1 MLHRKEIDGLRS
13 LAILPVLFYHAGF
26 AWMPGGFFGVDVFF
40 VISGFLITAILV
52 NELNST
58 GRISIS
64 GFYERRA
71 RRILPALFLVIL
83 VSVVVGWFVMFTD
96 QFKTFLQSV
105 VSILYFGSNYFFL
118 GETGYFD
125 ADIDLN
131 PMVHTWS
138 LAIEEQFYVFFPL
151 LLWVLWKF
159 VGKRFLVLVL
169 SILAIGSLAAA
180 VLFTGDPSNTFYL
193 LQFRAWELLAGSLVA
208 IALSKREFKPESN
221 QWLSSIGFVAIVAS
235 MFFLDNS
242 TPHPGLVTLIPIL
255 GSVLVIA
262 YAGPNTLV
270 HRVLSTPVLVGIGL
284 ISYSAY
290 LWHQPIFSF
299 YRIMNLHSP
308 QPLDFLPLIALSLVL
323 AYLSW
328 RFVENPFRNRKRF
341 SRRWVFVGSAALS
354 VAILAIT
361 FVAGRSAVNESR
373 TYPITG
379 IRFVDVTDR
388 IEVNRGLD
396 DTCNKFVAADPACAS
411 GESPEVLLWGDSYAM
426 HLAQGLAASPTKA
439 AFTQQAFSA
448 CAPIL
453 GWAHQNES
461 TGIDQGRECMA
472 HNDSVF
478 AWLKTQNQIG
488 TVILA
493 SPWDDALN
501 PKGKGLKTSGQVYPS
516 GRTGINSLENTI
528 AQIQA
533 LGKKVVVV
541 APAPKNT
548 EDTGLCLARAYVSA
562 TDLGECDFSPS
573 ANLLAQSTD
582 YLKQASS
589 SSGLFELEQ
598 LVCSDDLCKVSA
610 GDVFI
615 YRDKGHFSKEGSEYL
630 GKRFDLMG
638 QLLAAAK

>member
-13 LAILPVLFYHAGF
+13 IAILPVLFYHAGF
-26 AWMPGGFFGVDVFF
+26 SWMPGGFFGVDVFF

-58 GRISIS
+58 GRISII

-83 VSVVVGWFVMFTD
+83 VSLMVGWFVMFTD
-96 QFKTFLQSV
+96 QFKTFLSSV

-151 LLWVLWKF
+151 LLWALWRF

-169 SILAIGSLAAA
+169 SILAVGSLAAA
-180 VLFTGDPSNTFYL
+180 ALFTGDPSNTFYL

-208 IALSKREFKPESN
+208 IVLSKRDFKPESN
-221 QWLSSIGFVAIVAS
+221 QWLSALGLVAIIAS
-235 MFFLDNS
+235 MFALDNS

-262 YAGPNTLV
+262 YAGPTTLT
-270 HRVLSTPVLVGIGL
+270 HRILSTPVLVGIGL

-299 YRIMNLHSP
+299 FRIVNLHNP
-308 QPLDFLPLIALSLVL
+308 QPLDFLPLIALSLAL

-328 RFVENPFRNRKRF
+328 RFVENPFRSRGRF
-341 SRRWVFVGSAALS
+341 SRNWIVVGTAALS
-354 VAILAIT
+354 VVVLAIT
-361 FVAGRSAVNESR
+361 FVAGRSVVNESR
-373 TYPITG
+373 TSLLTG

-396 DTCNKFVAADPACAS
+396 NSCNKFVAADPACSTGANV
-411 GESPEVLLWGDSYAM
+411 EVLLWGDSYAM
-426 HLAQGLAASPTKA
+426 HLAQGLVASATKL
-439 AFTQQAFSA
+439 AFTQQTFSA
-448 CAPIL
+448 CAPVL
-453 GWAHQNES
+453 GLAHQNPSYGLE
-461 TGIDQGRECMA
+461 QGKECIA
-472 HNDSVF
+472 QNDSVF
-478 AWLKTQNQIG
+478 AWLKTQKQIR

-501 PKGKGLKTSGQVYPS
+501 PKGSMLDRYDEVYQTGRSGIGLLQV
-516 GRTGINSLENTI
+516 TI
-528 AQIQA
+528 SEIQA

-562 TDLGECDFSPS
+562 NDLAECNFSKS
-573 ANLLAQSTD
+573 MNLLAQSID
-582 YLKQASS
+582 YLKQGSQ
-589 SSGLFELEQ
+589 SSGLFSLEQ
-598 LVCSDDLCKVSA
+598 LVCPNDICKVSA
-610 GDVFI
+610 GDTFI